1 MKGNSSGVSPVIS
14 VILMVAITV
23 ILAGVVVIFS
33 LSITDENT
41 NGGEKYLFTVKL
53 SGDGDVINITLISG
67 DVLDTSGMR
76 VVVEDQDIEETP
88 AIVMYAGDDLQ
99 LNSPI
104 DLVTGQSY
112 EIKIVVN
119 NQVYYSNTLNAGR

>member
-1 MKGNSSGVSPVIS
+1 MSPVIS